1 LWDLSGLRGRT
12 QWNII
17 AIPVFLPVFNFS
29 RQVMFNHLKSR
40 FPDKQSIVNVF
51 ATAAFIVYGWTI
63 YSSFWKIPSW
73 LFYLRLSEIFS
84 VYAYSFLV
92 NFVESILLTLGVI
105 FLGFLLF
112 GNLWKEGFISAGVV
126 TLAVLVGSALVH
138 MRLYENPD
146 LRVEF
151 INSQLRWWTITFFL
165 VFVVSFICVRI
176 PWMKSLLENLADR
189 FVVFLYIYMPLT
201 LLSLGIVVV
210 RIAL

>member
-1 LWDLSGLRGRT
+1 
-12 QWNII
+12 
-17 AIPVFLPVFNFS
+17 
-29 RQVMFNHLKSR
+29 MFNRLRSR
-40 FPDKQSIVNVF
+40 FPDKQSFVAIF

-63 YSSFWKIPSW
+63 CSSFWKIPSW

-92 NFVESILLTLGVI
+92 NLVESILLTLGVL
-105 FLGFLLF
+105 FLGLFLS
-112 GNLWKEGFISAGVV
+112 GNLWKDGFISAGVV
-126 TLAVLVGSALVH
+126 VLVILVGSALVH

-151 INSQLRWWTITFFL
+151 IHSQLRWWTGTFL
-165 VFVVSFICVRI
+165 IAFVVSFICVRI
-176 PWMKSLLENLADR
+176 SWLKSLLENLADR

-201 LLSLGIVVV
+201 LLSFGVVLV

>member
-1 LWDLSGLRGRT
+1 
-12 QWNII
+12 
-17 AIPVFLPVFNFS
+17 
-29 RQVMFNHLKSR
+29 MFNRLRSR
-40 FPDKQSIVNVF
+40 FPNKQSIVAIF

-92 NFVESILLTLGVI
+92 NFLESILLTLGVI
-105 FLGFLLF
+105 FLGFLLS
-112 GNLWKEGFISAGVV
+112 GNLWKDGFISAGVV
-126 TLAVLVGSALVH
+126 TLIVLVGSALIH

-151 INSQLRWWTITFFL
+151 IRSQLRWWAGT
-165 VFVVSFICVRI
+165 VFIAFVGSFICVRVL
-176 PWMKSLLENLADR
+176 WLKNLLENLADR
-189 FVVFLYIYMPLT
+189 FVVFLYIYIPLT
-201 LLSLGIVVV
+201 LLAFGIVLV